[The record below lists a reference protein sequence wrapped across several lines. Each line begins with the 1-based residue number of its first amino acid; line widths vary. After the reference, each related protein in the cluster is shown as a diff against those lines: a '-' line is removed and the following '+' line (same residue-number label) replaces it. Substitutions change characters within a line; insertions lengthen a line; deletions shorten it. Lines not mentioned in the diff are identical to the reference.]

1 MFRNYTE
8 EGFRLSTL
16 SRPLRA
22 DAARNREKVLD
33 AAHAAFGELGH
44 EAQMEDIAR
53 RAGVGVGTVY
63 RHFPTK
69 AALLSALADR
79 RWQEI
84 IRRLDAE
91 AVPREDAWA
100 GFRQMFVIAGEA
112 HEQDR
117 GFAEVAPE
125 VTGQLPG
132 PPTEVA
138 LELNARGSLLL
149 ERAQEA
155 GALRA
160 DVALQDLFP
169 LFCSLAAINRFG
181 AGDWRRYL
189 GLVLDGLRAR

>member
-1 MFRNYTE
+1 
-8 EGFRLSTL
+8 LSTI

-33 AAHAAFGELGH
+33 AAHAAFGALGH

-69 AALLSALADR
+69 AALLAALADR
-79 RWQEI
+79 RWQAI
-84 IRRLDAE
+84 IGRLDAE
-91 AVPREDAWA
+91 AVPHADPWG

-112 HEQDR
+112 HERDR
-117 GFAEVAPE
+117 GFAEVAAE
-125 VTGQLPG
+125 LTGQLPG
-132 PPTEVA
+132 PPTEVQG
-138 LELNARGSLLL
+138 ELNARVREVLD
-149 ERAQEA
+149 RAHAA

-160 DVALQDLFP
+160 DVALTDLFP
-169 LFCSLAAINRFG
+169 IFCSLAAINRFG

-189 GLVLDGLRAR
+189 ELVLDGLRAR